1 MIDFDVNK
9 KLKSININLCKY
21 TSLIKL
27 FLYFTPQKIVFYVKK
42 KILSL
47 HFLGGEEKEW
57 MVIRVWREKR
67 LFFLEKKKIFKKN

>member
-42 KILSL
+42 KIC
-47 HFLGGEEKEW
+47 
-57 MVIRVWREKR
+57 
-67 LFFLEKKKIFKKN
+67 LFIFSGVKKKSGW

>member
-42 KILSL
+42 KNFVSS
-47 HFLGGEEKEW
+47 FSRG
-57 MVIRVWREKR
+57 
-67 LFFLEKKKIFKKN
+67 